1 MIVHPFCPFLPEN
14 GWNKLIL
21 GSFPS
26 VLSRENG
33 FYYGNARNRFWALLA
48 GLYGE
53 PTPVEILEKEQFL
66 RRHGIALWDV
76 IGSCEIIGSSDASLK
91 NVLPNDPEKLCGIE
105 NIGAVFLNG
114 AAAAKYYNRYW
125 KAALSVPAFALPSTS
140 PANARF
146 TLAKLE
152 EVWKVLLKY

>member
-1 MIVHPFCPFLPEN
+1 MIVHPFCPFLPKN

-48 GLYGE
+48 ELYGE
-53 PTPVEILEKEQFL
+53 PTPAEIPEKKQLL

-76 IGSCEIIGSSDASLK
+76 IGSCEIVGSSDASLK
-91 NVLPNDPEKLCGIE
+91 NVIPNDFSKLCGIK
-105 NIGAVFLNG
+105 NLDAVFLNG
-114 AAAAKYYNRYW
+114 AAAAKYYDRYW
-125 KAALSVPAFALPSTS
+125 KATLSAPAFALPSTS
-140 PANARF
+140 PANARY
-146 TLAKLE
+146 TLAKLKASWE
-152 EVWKVLLKY
+152 ILLDY